1 MEARDRLKRGE
12 PGERPAAGCSPA
24 APRAPSQAGGRRCAR
39 WRRAWLVVLVALVA
53 LVANIAIVAQAP
65 ALAGLPALAAAGE
78 TFRLEPFGTLTVY
91 RQTPRPA
98 HVVLFVSGDGGWKL
112 GVVDMARELAARDAL
127 VVGIDI
133 THYIKTVVAAVTAAG
148 AASAPAAPAAAGAVP
163 AAPAVPG
170 AVPAAPAPPSGL
182 AASCFDPAGD
192 FATLGRAVE
201 ERFGYG
207 DRRPPIL
214 VGYSSGATLVY
225 AALVQAPPRA
235 FAGAVS
241 LGFCPDLIVNMP
253 ICKGNGLAWQRDPH
267 HKGVDF
273 LPSRLL
279 EVPWIALQGDI
290 DKICTPADTR
300 TYVAE
305 VPHGELVW
313 LHKVG
318 HGFSVPRRWMA
329 QFTASFERVAR
340 AAPAH

>member
-1 MEARDRLKRGE
+1 MKVFAVCLLAALALV
-12 PGERPAAGCSPA
+12 PAAA
-24 APRAPSQAGGRRCAR
+24 A
-39 WRRAWLVVLVALVA
+39 VE
-53 LVANIAIVAQAP
+53 
-65 ALAGLPALAAAGE
+65 E
-78 TFRLEPFGTLTVY
+78 TFTLEPFGTLTVY
-91 RQTPRPA
+91 HLTPRPA

-112 GVVDMARELAARDAL
+112 GVVDMARELATMDAL

-133 THYIKTVVAAVTAAG
+133 TRYIKAVVGAG
-148 AASAPAAPAAAGAVP
+148 AAGSAAAAPGAP
-163 AAPAVPG
+163 SG
-170 AVPAAPAPPSGL
+170 SPAPPASPAGG
-182 AASCFDPAGD
+182 AACFDPAGD
-192 FATLGRAVE
+192 FAALGKAVE
-201 ERFGYG
+201 ERFGYP
-207 DRRPPIL
+207 DRRPPIM

-225 AALVQAPPRA
+225 AALVQAPPGA

-253 ICKGNGLAWQRDPH
+253 ICKGNGLTWQRDPH

-300 TYVAE
+300 SYVAR

-329 QFTASFERVAR
+329 ELKASFAR
-340 AAPAH
+340 IARSAGPG

>member
-1 MEARDRLKRGE
+1 MKVFTVCLLALLMLV
-12 PGERPAAGCSPA
+12 PAAA
-24 APRAPSQAGGRRCAR
+24 ATEERF
-39 WRRAWLVVLVALVA
+39 
-53 LVANIAIVAQAP
+53 
-65 ALAGLPALAAAGE
+65 
-78 TFRLEPFGTLTVY
+78 TLEPFGTLTVY
-91 RQTPRPA
+91 QLTPRPA

-112 GVVDMARELAARDAL
+112 GVVDMARELASMDAL

-133 THYIKTVVAAVTAAG
+133 THYIKTVVGG
-148 AASAPAAPAAAGAVP
+148 AAAA
-163 AAPAVPG
+163 
-170 AVPAAPAPPSGL
+170 
-182 AASCFDPAGD
+182 CFDPAAD
-192 FATLGRAVE
+192 FTVLGKAVE
-201 ERFGYG
+201 ERFGYPG
-207 DRRPPIL
+207 RRPPIL

-225 AALVQAPPRA
+225 AALVQAPPGA

-253 ICKGNGLAWQRDPH
+253 ICKGNGLTWQRDPH

-279 EVPWIALQGDI
+279 TVPWIALQGDI

-300 TYVAE
+300 SYVAE

-329 QFTASFERVAR
+329 ELKASFARVAR
-340 AAPAH
+340 AGGGR